1 MEYDLA
7 LINSIKD
14 ILIERDQTLS
24 IAESVTGGHLQA
36 MFSAATDASKF
47 FQGGITV
54 YNIGQKCRHLNVEPV
69 HAENNNCVTQKVA
82 SQMAVAVNKLF
93 LSDYGIGIT
102 GYAATVPQQGIKE
115 LFAFYGIA
123 KGNFLIREEKIFCNK
138 REGVEV
144 QQDFCFQV
152 IQTFKKLLQ
161 DTHVV

>member
-7 LINSIKD
+7 LVNSIKD

-24 IAESVTGGHLQA
+24 VAESVTAGHLQA
-36 MFSAATDASKF
+36 MISAATDASKF

-82 SQMAVAVNKLF
+82 SQMAVEVNKLF

-102 GYAATVPQQGIKE
+102 GYASTIPQQDVHE
-115 LFAFYGIA
+115 LFAFYAIA
-123 KGNFLIREEKIFCNK
+123 QGDRLVKAEKICSNK
-138 REGVEV
+138 KEGVEA
-144 QQDFCFQV
+144 QQDFSFQV
-152 IQTFKKLLQ
+152 IQVLKKILQ
-161 DTHVV
+161 EGHTA